1 MTKQT
6 KKVAKNSFIIPIFNQ
21 KVEIFIGPLKNVQ
34 SLWDKEDYFLD
45 IPDNADGACFGLN
58 DCIGL
63 WFEANPK
70 ISIIVHECC
79 HVVYEVMRSRGLN
92 MEDEEMFC
100 YLQEYIV
107 DNVLKCVKRMLPTVT
122 DRTNQKSK
130 QEGDP
135 Q

>member
-1 MTKQT
+1 
-6 KKVAKNSFIIPIFNQ
+6 
-21 KVEIFIGPLKNVQ
+21 
-34 SLWDKEDYFLD
+34 
-45 IPDNADGACFGLN
+45 
-58 DCIGL
+58 
-63 WFEANPK
+63 
-70 ISIIVHECC
+70 
-79 HVVYEVMRSRGLN
+79 

-130 QEGDP
+130 QEVDP